1 MFVGIRKD
9 EIKLLLLRLARD
21 SPEGFGKVK
30 LRPMLSEMTF
40 NIITRMVAGK
50 RYYGENADFEEAKRF
65 REIISE
71 VFKLGGAAG
80 NIADFLPLLGWIG
93 YGEHEKKIEKI
104 MRETKKIL
112 QGLIDEHKSGN
123 NRGLVNNNSMIDHLL
138 SLQKTEPEYYTDDI
152 IKGLVLVRKIMGL
165 FGLSS
170 ETKCFPCCFTCCPC
184 FQRSENSFQKR

>member
-1 MFVGIRKD
+1 
-9 EIKLLLLRLARD
+9 
-21 SPEGFGKVK
+21 
-30 LRPMLSEMTF
+30 MTF
-40 NIITRMVAGK
+40 SNWAGY
-50 RYYGENADFEEAKRF
+50 R
-65 REIISE
+65 
-71 VFKLGGAAG
+71 
-80 NIADFLPLLGWIG
+80 
-93 YGEHEKKIEKI
+93 EHEKKIEKI

-123 NRGLVNNNSMIDHLL
+123 NRGLLNNNSMIDHLL

-170 ETKCFPCCFTCCPC
+170 ETKCFPCCFTCCSC